1 MYNPIE
7 LVYIVVFYLYKFLS
21 SKSRTLESLW
31 YKLDG
36 GVFNPELIR
45 IEKHS
50 ILGLFGI
57 TRILNKTTNEREYLF
72 KYLSYQSII
81 NMNNLHSFRTMMVYL
96 KENGKVKQ
104 FYNHGIKKT
113 MKVTTL
119 ISAISNTAK
128 CSLHESKAEIQL
140 EKAVGI
146 LKMNIVYGTSNNR
159 ISILGIPNDILLMLD
174 GTAVEFRKAVDAY
187 IKHYHSVSY
196 RLITNNKII

>member
-7 LVYIVVFYLYKFLS
+7 LVYIVIFYLYKMFS
-21 SKSRTLESLW
+21 DKSRTLETVW
-31 YKLDG
+31 YRLES

-50 ILGLFGI
+50 ISGLFGI

-104 FYNHGIKKT
+104 FYNHDVRKSMT
-113 MKVTTL
+113 VTTL
-119 ISAISNTAK
+119 ISAVSNTAK
-128 CSLHESKAEIQL
+128 CSLHESKVEIQL

-146 LKMNIVYGTSNNR
+146 LKMNIVYGISNNR
-159 ISILGIPNDILLMLD
+159 LSILGIPNDILLMLD
-174 GTAVEFRKAVDAY
+174 GTAVEFKKAVDTY
-187 IKHYHSVSY
+187 IKHYHDVSY
-196 RLITNNKII
+196 RLVTNNK